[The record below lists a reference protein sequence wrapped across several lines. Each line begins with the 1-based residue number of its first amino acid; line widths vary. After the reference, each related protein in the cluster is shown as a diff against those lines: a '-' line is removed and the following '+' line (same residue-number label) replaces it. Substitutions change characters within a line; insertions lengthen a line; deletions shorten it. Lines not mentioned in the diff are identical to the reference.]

1 MRTNRASMLKVKRMI
16 DIIVSISVITISL
29 PLMIIVSLLIL
40 IDDGWPVFL
49 KQKRIGQNFKEFELL
64 KFRSMKVNNIPV
76 EQMGQVREDNLLVTR
91 IGRIIRRFKIDEL
104 PQLINVLLGDMSLV
118 GPRPTVPEQVKR
130 YTDFEKLRLKM
141 KPGITGWAQVNG
153 NTQLSW
159 DERIK
164 LDVWY
169 IEHWSL
175 WLDFIIVIKTIK
187 VVLFGERPVTKAI
200 KEAKDFAVR
209 FNWSGREHTHSA

>member
-76 EQMGQVREDNLLVTR
+76 EQMGQVREDNPLVTR

>member
-1 MRTNRASMLKVKRMI
+1 
-16 DIIVSISVITISL
+16 
-29 PLMIIVSLLIL
+29 MIIVSLLIL

-76 EQMGQVREDNLLVTR
+76 EQMGQVREDNPLVTR

>member
-40 IDDGWPVFL
+40 IDDGLPVFF

-76 EQMGQVREDNLLVTR
+76 EQMGQVREDNPLVTR

>member
-1 MRTNRASMLKVKRMI
+1 MNRASMLKVKRMI

-76 EQMGQVREDNLLVTR
+76 EQMGQVREDNPLVTR

>member
-40 IDDGWPVFL
+40 IDDGWPVFF

-64 KFRSMKVNNIPV
+64 KFRSMKVNNILV
-76 EQMGQVREDNLLVTR
+76 EQMGQVREDNPLVTR

>member
-1 MRTNRASMLKVKRMI
+1 MRMNRASMLKVKRMI

-76 EQMGQVREDNLLVTR
+76 EQMGQVREDNPLVTR

>member
-1 MRTNRASMLKVKRMI
+1 MRMNRASMLKVKRMI

-40 IDDGWPVFL
+40 IDDGWPVFF

-64 KFRSMKVNNIPV
+64 KFRSMKVNNIRV
-76 EQMGQVREDNLLVTR
+76 EQMGQVREDNPLVTR

>member
-1 MRTNRASMLKVKRMI
+1 MKAKRTFLLKIKRI
-16 DIIVSISVITISL
+16 LDIIVSTIVIVLFL
-29 PLMIIVSLLIL
+29 PLMIIVCALIW
-40 IDDGWPVFL
+40 IDDGWPVL
-49 KQKRIGQNFKEFELL
+49 YKQKRIGQNFKQFELI

-76 EQMGQVREDNLLVTR
+76 EQMGQVREDNPLVTR

-118 GPRPTVPEQVKR
+118 GPRPTIPEQVKR

-175 WLDFIIVIKTIK
+175 WLDFIIIIKTIK
-187 VVLFGERPVTKAI
+187 VILFGERPVTKAI

-209 FNWSGREHTHSA
+209 FNWNGREYTHSA